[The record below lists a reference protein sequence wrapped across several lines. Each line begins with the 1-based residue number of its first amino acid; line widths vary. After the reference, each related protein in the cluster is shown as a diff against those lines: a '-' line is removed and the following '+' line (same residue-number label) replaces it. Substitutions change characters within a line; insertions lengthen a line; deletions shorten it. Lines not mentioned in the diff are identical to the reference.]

1 MCDQKTI
8 SLCELIDNLGV
19 EETEKFL
26 ALFRCSR
33 NPDVENFLTQ
43 KAIRFEQVSAASTH
57 LILNNKGQLLAY
69 YSLSFKE
76 IKIEASKTL
85 WKKLTGGLSSGNVLK
100 VFLIG
105 QLAKNEQ
112 IAENPIHLDSILDE
126 IYQQIYLAKR
136 SVGGRVVVLECE
148 DNHSLISHYQ
158 KHGFQ
163 LLQTV
168 EDNSQ
173 LKTMFIVPKFK

>member
-8 SLCELIDNLGV
+8 SLSELIDSLGI
-19 EETEKFL
+19 EETKKFLTLFQCSKNLDVEKFL
-26 ALFRCSR
+26 
-33 NPDVENFLTQ
+33 VQ
-43 KAIRFEQVSAASTH
+43 KAIRFEQASAASTH
-57 LILNNKGQLLAY
+57 LILNSKGQILAY

-85 WKKLTGGLSSGNVLK
+85 WKKLTGGLGSGNILK

-105 QLAKNEQ
+105 QIAKNEK
-112 IAENPIHLDSILDE
+112 ITDNPVRLSSILEE

-148 DNHSLISHYQ
+148 DNQSLISHYQ

-168 EDNSQ
+168 EDDSQ